1 MNNELLLLIKKHT
14 DTLIE
19 QTKTRPQEPLQFKMN
34 KQMQTFS
41 FNPSINLVEEG
52 KWLLGVSS
60 LECTNSVFN
69 ITNINGFFSII
80 VPGHWESKSAEKT
93 IDELNKLL
101 DLRSE
106 NDIELHTEKVRK
118 KGLILI
124 KDYSLSSL
132 DMFKNEILEEIKK
145 AKYNDLEDLVYR
157 MQLTYDESIDVLDLK
172 YIPTKKS
179 GYTLDPGVYEV
190 IDLNNTLKYIL
201 PDNVKVSITIDD
213 IRLKSNLK
221 INQTLVFTENSF
233 FYTILGFT
241 RSHSY
246 PLDDIEGFYQ
256 LIAGSYKSE
265 KPINITG
272 IDKIH
277 LKCDCIQGSI
287 VNGIREP
294 ILYSFA
300 LSSPP
305 GHKIYKEPRVKLFKK
320 INKSVL
326 SHITFYIED
335 DDHKPVDFNNDTVSL
350 TCQLIKI

>member
-19 QTKTRPQEPLQFKMN
+19 NTKTRPQETLEFKMN

-41 FNPSINLVEEG
+41 FNPPINLVEED

-60 LECTNSVFN
+60 LECTNSVFD
-69 ITNINGFFSII
+69 ITNENNSFSII
-80 VPGHWESKSAEKT
+80 IPGHYETESAEKT
-93 IDELNKLL
+93 IDELKKILELKSLESHVEEVKKRGNK
-101 DLRSE
+101 
-106 NDIELHTEKVRK
+106 
-118 KGLILI
+118 I
-124 KDYSLSSL
+124 KIADKEYKLS
-132 DMFKNEILEEIKK
+132 DFDNQKNEIIEELKNG
-145 AKYNDLEDLVYR
+145 KYNDLEDLVYR
-157 MQLTYDESIDVLDLK
+157 MRLSFDEIMDILDLR
-172 YIPTKKS
+172 YIPTKRT
-179 GYTLDPGVYEV
+179 GYSLNPGIYEV
-190 IDLNNTLKYIL
+190 VDLNNTLKHIL
-201 PDNVKVSITIDD
+201 PDHVKVNITIDD

-221 INQTLVFTENSF
+221 INQTLIFTERSF

-241 RSHSY
+241 QSRSY
-246 PLDDIEGFYQ
+246 PLDDIDSHYQ
-256 LIAGSYKSE
+256 LIAGSYKSD

-294 ILYSFA
+294 IFYSFA

-305 GHKIYKEPRVKLFKK
+305 GFRIYKEPRIKLFKK

-326 SHITFYIED
+326 SYITF
-335 DDHKPVDFNNDTVSL
+335 
-350 TCQLIKI
+350 